1 MSASESDNEDSLVS
15 VARAVRTRGLK
26 GEVVADLLTDF
37 PERFEVLEQVIGVN
51 PSGDRKVLEIEACWF
66 QNDRIVFK
74 FVGYDTIEAGKELVG
89 YDFCVPEID
98 RVVLEEDE
106 YYDFELEGC
115 VVSKVN
121 GETVGTVSSILK
133 TGGTEIL
140 VIKTSDEKDV
150 LVPLAE
156 SMVVKIDTA
165 AKTIVIDP
173 PEGLL
178 EL

>member
-1 MSASESDNEDSLVS
+1 MSSESDNEDSLVT
-15 VARAVRTRGLK
+15 VARAVKTRGLK

-37 PERFEVLEQVIGVN
+37 PDRFESLEQLIGVSPKGARQVLEVE
-51 PSGDRKVLEIEACWF
+51 DYFF
-66 QNDRIVFK
+66 QNDRIVMK
-74 FVGYDTIEAGKELVG
+74 FVGYDTIEASQELIG
-89 YDFCVPEID
+89 YDLCVPELD

-115 VVSKVN
+115 VVSKVG

-140 VIKTSDEKDV
+140 VIKTSEGKDV

-156 SMVVKIDTA
+156 SIVVKVDTA
-165 AKTIVIDP
+165 MKTIVIDP